1 MRRLSGTGVFGARL
15 AWLWAL
21 FCCALWGSAFPCI
34 KIGYRLFAVD
44 GADTASQILFAGCRF
59 ALAGVLVV
67 LVGSLLARRP
77 LILKKAAIRPIAVL
91 ALFQTALQYFLFYIG
106 VAHTAGVNSSIIT
119 GSSACVTILIA
130 CFVFRCERF
139 TLRKLWGCVLGF
151 GGVLLLN
158 IAGGTWS
165 FAIHGEGFLLLSTA
179 ASAVST
185 VLLKR
190 YSAAHDPVLLSGWQF
205 FFGGAALA
213 LGGALLGGR
222 LTVSAAGIGMLFY
235 LAFLSATAYTLWGL
249 LLKHNDVSA
258 VSVYKCTIPLFG
270 ALLSA
275 WWLGEADKLLQWQ
288 TPLALLLVVGGV
300 LAIQAKQKHTPRL

>member
-1 MRRLSGTGVFGARL
+1 MSRLAGARVFGART

-34 KIGYRLFAVD
+34 KIGYRLFQVD
-44 GADTASQILFAGCRF
+44 GGDTASQILFAGCRF
-59 ALAGVLVV
+59 ALAGVLV
-67 LVGSLLARRP
+67 LIAGSALSRRP
-77 LILKKAAIRPIAVL
+77 LLPKKAAARPIAVL

-139 TLRKLWGCVLGF
+139 TLRKFWGCVLGF

-158 IAGGTWS
+158 IAGGKWR
-165 FAIHGEGFLLLSTA
+165 FALNGEGFLLLSTVS
-179 ASAVST
+179 SAVST
-185 VLLKR
+185 VLIKR

-205 FFGGAALA
+205 FFGGAVLA
-213 LGGALLGGR
+213 VGGALLGGR
-222 LTVSAAGIGMLFY
+222 LTVSAAGIGVLVY
-235 LAFLSATAYTLWGL
+235 LAFLSAAAYTVWGL

-258 VSVYKCTIPLFG
+258 VSVYKCAIPLFG

-275 WWLGEADKLLQWQ
+275 WWLGEAEKLLQWQ

-300 LAIQAKQKHTPRL
+300 LAVQTKKT

>member
-1 MRRLSGTGVFGARL
+1 MSRLSSARVFNKRV

-21 FCCALWGSAFPCI
+21 VCCALWGSAFPCI
-34 KIGYRLFAVD
+34 KIGYRLFRVD

-59 ALAGVLVV
+59 TLAGILVLFA
-67 LVGSLLARRP
+67 GSLLSRRW
-77 LILKKAAIRPIAVL
+77 LIPKKAAARPIAVL

-139 TLRKLWGCVLGF
+139 TLRKFWGCLLGF

-158 IAGGTWS
+158 IAGGRWS
-165 FAIHGEGFLLLSTA
+165 FALNGEGFLLLSTV

-185 VLLKR
+185 ILLKR
-190 YSAAHDPVLLSGWQF
+190 YSTAHDPVLLSGWQF

-213 LGGALLGGR
+213 LGGGLLGGR
-222 LTVSAAGIGMLFY
+222 LTVSLAGVGVLLY

-258 VSVYKCTIPLFG
+258 ISVYKCAIPLFG

-275 WWLGEADKLLQWQ
+275 WWLGEAGNLLQWQ
-288 TPLALLLVVGGV
+288 TPLALILVVGGV
-300 LAIQAKQKHTPRL
+300 LAIQTKPKRALSH

>member
-1 MRRLSGTGVFGARL
+1 MSARL
-15 AWLWAL
+15 FGTRTAWLWAL

-34 KIGYRLFAVD
+34 KIGYRLFAVG

-59 ALAGVLVV
+59 ALAGVLVI
-67 LVGSLLARRP
+67 LAGSLLARRP
-77 LILKKAAIRPIAVL
+77 LLPKTTAAKPIAVL

-158 IAGGTWS
+158 IAGGKWS
-165 FAIHGEGFLLLSTA
+165 FAVNGEGFLLLSTVS
-179 ASAVST
+179 SAVST
-185 VLLKR
+185 VLIKR
-190 YSAAHDPVLLSGWQF
+190 YSTTHDPVLLSGWQF

-213 LGGALLGGR
+213 CGGALLGGQ
-222 LTVSAAGIGMLFY
+222 LTVTAAGVGMLLY
-235 LAFLSATAYTLWGL
+235 LAFLSAAAYTVWGL
-249 LLKHNDVSA
+249 LLKYNDVSA
-258 VSVYKCTIPLFG
+258 ISVYKCAIPLFG

-300 LAIQAKQKHTPRL
+300 LAIQTKAKKDGR

>member
-1 MRRLSGTGVFGARL
+1 MIAPSRARVFGTRT

-34 KIGYRLFAVD
+34 KIGYRLFAVAGD
-44 GADTASQILFAGCRF
+44 DTASQILFAGCRF
-59 ALAGVLVV
+59 ALAGVLV
-67 LVGSLLARRP
+67 LFAGSALQKRP
-77 LILKKAAIRPIAVL
+77 LLPRRSAVRPIAML

-119 GSSACVTILIA
+119 GSSACVTILVA

-139 TLRKLWGCVLGF
+139 SLHKLFGCVLGF

-158 IAGGTWS
+158 SAGGAWHFTLN
-165 FAIHGEGFLLLSTA
+165 GEGFVLLSTV

-185 VLLKR
+185 VLIKR

-213 LGGALLGGR
+213 LGGLLGGGT
-222 LTVSAAGIGMLFY
+222 LTFTPNGIGMLCY
-235 LAFLSATAYTLWGL
+235 LSFISAAAYTLWGL
-249 LLKHNDVSA
+249 LLKFNDVSA
-258 VSVYKCTIPLFG
+258 ISVYKCAIPLFG
-270 ALLSA
+270 TLLSA
-275 WWLGEADKLLQWQ
+275 WWLGEAGKLLQWQ
-288 TPLALLLVVGGV
+288 TPLALLLVIGGV
-300 LAIQAKQKHTPRL
+300 LAIQTQKPKDE